1 MTENA
6 QRGEDVSAPMAY
18 SRCGF
23 VLEGHIR
30 RSKLNPDGT
39 STTWSIVVPNQ
50 VLADRAGSSFCGH
63 QDGSDGGD
71 SGFWPNCVSYRW
83 A

>member
-1 MTENA
+1 VTENA

-39 STTWSIVVPNQ
+39 STTWSIV
-50 VLADRAGSSFCGH
+50 LA
-63 QDGSDGGD
+63 
-71 SGFWPNCVSYRW
+71 N
-83 A
+83 